1 MPSKLIFLDFLGIL
15 FGIILLSHGGD
26 VLTKSSVDLSLKFSV
41 PKIIIGMTVVS
52 FATSAPELI
61 VSLNATLN
69 GFSNF
74 AIGNVIGSNIA
85 NIGLVLGIITII
97 YPITLQ
103 QRFYTSDFPILMLST
118 FLFYLLLITGN
129 KISRGEGIVLLVLI
143 SLILIYLFLYQKKS
157 ISEFSDVGDTS
168 KISIPKSIFYVLFSG
183 LLLWLGSETLIKSAI
198 SVANKYEISERVIS
212 VTMVAIGTSIPELA
226 ASVVASIKKQNDL
239 SIGNLIGS
247 NIFNLLVV
255 IGITSTVLPIEQID
269 SKIIYNDMLW
279 VILFSAIILPL
290 AYLKKRNVLSR
301 KKGIILLT
309 LYLIFIIPLLIS

>member
-1 MPSKLIFLDFLGIL
+1 MDFLGIL

-26 VLTKSSVDLSLKFSV
+26 ILTKSSIDLSLKFSV

-61 VSLNATLN
+61 VSLNATLI

-85 NIGLVLGIITII
+85 NIGLVLGIIIII

-103 QRFYTSDFPILMLST
+103 QRFYSSDFPILMLST
-118 FLFYLLLITGN
+118 FLFYILLITGS
-129 KISRGEGIVLLVLI
+129 KISRAEGIILLVSI

-198 SVANKYEISERVIS
+198 SVANKYEISQRVIS

-269 SKIIYNDMLW
+269 SKIIFNDMLW

-290 AYLKKRNVLSR
+290 AYLKRRNILTR

-309 LYLIFIIPLLIS
+309 LYLIFIIPFILR

>member
-1 MPSKLIFLDFLGIL
+1 MDFLGIL

-26 VLTKSSVDLSLKFSV
+26 ILTKSSVDISLKFSV

-97 YPITLQ
+97 YPIKLQ

-118 FLFYLLLITGN
+118 FLFYLLLITGS
-129 KISRGEGIVLLVLI
+129 KISRVEGIILLVLI
-143 SLILIYLFLYQKKS
+143 SLIITYLFLYQKKS
-157 ISEFSDVGDTS
+157 ISEFSDVGDIS
-168 KISIPKSIFYVLFSG
+168 KISIPKSIIYILFSG

-198 SVANKYEISERVIS
+198 SIANRYEISERVIS

-226 ASVVASIKKQNDL
+226 ASVVASVKKQNDL

-269 SKIIYNDMLW
+269 SKIIFNDMLW

-290 AYLKKRNVLSR
+290 AYLKRKNILTR

-309 LYLIFIIPLLIS
+309 LYLIFIIPLILN

>member
-1 MPSKLIFLDFLGIL
+1 MDFLGIL

-118 FLFYLLLITGN
+118 FLFYLLLVTGN

-269 SKIIYNDMLW
+269 SKIIFSDMLW
-279 VILFSAIILPL
+279 VILFSAVILPL
-290 AYLKKRNVLSR
+290 AYLKRRNILTR

-309 LYLIFIIPLLIS
+309 LYLIFIIPLLLS

>member
-1 MPSKLIFLDFLGIL
+1 MDFLGIL

-74 AIGNVIGSNIA
+74 ALGNVIGSNIA

-269 SKIIYNDMLW
+269 PKIIFNDMLW

-290 AYLKKRNVLSR
+290 AYLKRRNILTR

-309 LYLIFIIPLLIS
+309 LYLIFIIPLLLS

>member
-1 MPSKLIFLDFLGIL
+1 MDFLGIL

-269 SKIIYNDMLW
+269 SKIIFNDMLW

-290 AYLKKRNVLSR
+290 AYLKRRNILTR

-309 LYLIFIIPLLIS
+309 LYLIFLIPLILS

>member
-1 MPSKLIFLDFLGIL
+1 LDFLGIL
-15 FGIILLSHGGD
+15 FGVILLSYGGD
-26 VLTKSSVDLSLKFSV
+26 ILTKSSVDLSIKFSI

-85 NIGLVLGIITII
+85 NIGLVLGLITII
-97 YPITLQ
+97 YPITLH

-118 FLFYLLLITGN
+118 FLFYILLVTGN
-129 KISRGEGIVLLVLI
+129 KISRVEGIILI
-143 SLILIYLFLYQKKS
+143 ASIILILIYLFLYQKKS
-157 ISEFSDVGDTS
+157 ISEFLDVGNTS
-168 KISIPKSIFYVLFSG
+168 EISISRSIFYILFSG

-198 SVANKYEISERVIS
+198 YVANKYNVSERVIS

-226 ASVVASIKKQNDL
+226 ASVMASIKKQNDL

-255 IGITSTVLPIEQID
+255 IGITSTVMPIEQID
-269 SKIIYNDMLW
+269 SKIIFNDMLW

-290 AYLKKRNVLSR
+290 AYLKRRNILTR
-301 KKGIILLT
+301 KKGIILLI
-309 LYLIFIIPLLIS
+309 LYLIFIIPIILR

>member
-1 MPSKLIFLDFLGIL
+1 MDFLGIL

-26 VLTKSSVDLSLKFSV
+26 ILTKSSVDLSLKFSV

-61 VSLNATLN
+61 VSINATLN

-103 QRFYTSDFPILMLST
+103 QRFYSSDFPILMLST
-118 FLFYLLLITGN
+118 FLFYILLITGS
-129 KISRGEGIVLLVLI
+129 KISRAEGIILIVSI

-168 KISIPKSIFYVLFSG
+168 KISIPKSIIYVLFSG

-269 SKIIYNDMLW
+269 SKIIFNDMLW

-290 AYLKKRNVLSR
+290 AYLKRRNILTR

-309 LYLIFIIPLLIS
+309 LYLIFIIPLILS

>member
-1 MPSKLIFLDFLGIL
+1 M
-15 FGIILLSHGGD
+15 SHGGD
-26 VLTKSSVDLSLKFSV
+26 ILTKSSVDLSLKFSV

-103 QRFYTSDFPILMLST
+103 QRFYSSDFPILMLST
-118 FLFYLLLITGN
+118 FLFYILLITGS
-129 KISRGEGIVLLVLI
+129 KISRAEGIILLVSI

-168 KISIPKSIFYVLFSG
+168 KISIPKSIIYVLFSG

-198 SVANKYEISERVIS
+198 SVANKYEISQRVIS

-269 SKIIYNDMLW
+269 SKIIFNDMLW

-290 AYLKKRNVLSR
+290 AYLKRSNILTR

-309 LYLIFIIPLLIS
+309 LYLIFIIPLILS

>member
-1 MPSKLIFLDFLGIL
+1 M
-15 FGIILLSHGGD
+15 
-26 VLTKSSVDLSLKFSV
+26 KFSV

-103 QRFYTSDFPILMLST
+103 HRFYSSDFPILMLST
-118 FLFYLLLITGN
+118 FLFYILLITGS
-129 KISRGEGIVLLVLI
+129 KISRAEGIILLVSI

-198 SVANKYEISERVIS
+198 SVANKYEISQRVIS

-255 IGITSTVLPIEQID
+255 IGITSTVFPIEQID
-269 SKIIYNDMLW
+269 SKIIFNDMLW
-279 VILFSAIILPL
+279 VILFSAVILPL
-290 AYLKKRNVLSR
+290 AYLKRRNILTR
-301 KKGIILLT
+301 KKGIIILT
-309 LYLIFIIPLLIS
+309 LYLIFIIPLILN

>member
-1 MPSKLIFLDFLGIL
+1 MDFLGIL
-15 FGIILLSHGGD
+15 FGVILLSYGGD
-26 VLTKSSVDLSLKFSV
+26 ILTKSSVDLSIKFSI

-85 NIGLVLGIITII
+85 NIGLVLGLITII
-97 YPITLQ
+97 YPITLH

-118 FLFYLLLITGN
+118 FLFYILLVTGN
-129 KISRGEGIVLLVLI
+129 KISRVEGIILI
-143 SLILIYLFLYQKKS
+143 ASIILILIYLFLYQKKS
-157 ISEFSDVGDTS
+157 ISEFSDVGNTS
-168 KISIPKSIFYVLFSG
+168 EISISRSIFYILFSG

-198 SVANKYEISERVIS
+198 YVANKYNVSERVIS

-226 ASVVASIKKQNDL
+226 ASVMASIKKQNDL

-255 IGITSTVLPIEQID
+255 IGITSTVMPIEQID
-269 SKIIYNDMLW
+269 SKIIFNDMLW

-290 AYLKKRNVLSR
+290 AYLKRRNILTR
-301 KKGIILLT
+301 KKGIILLI
-309 LYLIFIIPLLIS
+309 LYLIFIIPIILR

>member
-1 MPSKLIFLDFLGIL
+1 MDFLGIL

-26 VLTKSSVDLSLKFSV
+26 ILTKSSVDLSLKFSV

-61 VSLNATLN
+61 VSINATLN

-103 QRFYTSDFPILMLST
+103 QRFYSSDFPILMLST
-118 FLFYLLLITGN
+118 FLFYILLITGS
-129 KISRGEGIVLLVLI
+129 KISRAEGIILMVSI

-168 KISIPKSIFYVLFSG
+168 KISIPKSIIYVLFSG

-269 SKIIYNDMLW
+269 SKIIFNDMLW
-279 VILFSAIILPL
+279 VILFSAIIFPL
-290 AYLKKRNVLSR
+290 AYLKRKNVLTR

-309 LYLIFIIPLLIS
+309 LYLIFIIPLLVN

>member
-1 MPSKLIFLDFLGIL
+1 MDFLGIL
-15 FGIILLSHGGD
+15 FGVILLSHGGD
-26 VLTKSSVDLSLKFSV
+26 LLTKSSVDLSYKFSI

-69 GFSNF
+69 GFSSF

-129 KISRGEGIVLLVLI
+129 KISRGEGIILLVLI
-143 SLILIYLFLYQKKS
+143 SLILVYLFLYQKKS
-157 ISEFSDVGDTS
+157 ISDFSDVGDTS
-168 KISIPKSIFYVLFSG
+168 KISISRSIFYVLFSG
-183 LLLWLGSETLIKSAI
+183 LLLWLGSEALIKSAI

-269 SKIIYNDMLW
+269 SKIIFIDMLW

-290 AYLKKRNVLSR
+290 AYLKRRNILTR
-301 KKGIILLT
+301 KKGIILLI
-309 LYLIFIIPLLIS
+309 LYLIFIIPLILN

>member
-1 MPSKLIFLDFLGIL
+1 MDFLGIL

-26 VLTKSSVDLSLKFSV
+26 ILTKSSVDLSLKFSV

-97 YPITLQ
+97 YPITLK
-103 QRFYTSDFPILMLST
+103 QRFYSSDFPILMLST
-118 FLFYLLLITGN
+118 FLFYILLITGS
-129 KISRGEGIVLLVLI
+129 KISRAEGIILLVSI

-157 ISEFSDVGDTS
+157 ISEFLDVGDTS
-168 KISIPKSIFYVLFSG
+168 KISIPKSISYVLFSG

-198 SVANKYEISERVIS
+198 SVANKYEISQRVIS

-255 IGITSTVLPIEQID
+255 IGITSTVLPIEQVD
-269 SKIIYNDMLW
+269 SKIIFNDMLW

-290 AYLKKRNVLSR
+290 AYLKRRNILTR

-309 LYLIFIIPLLIS
+309 LYLIFIIPLILS

>member
-1 MPSKLIFLDFLGIL
+1 MDFLGIL

-26 VLTKSSVDLSLKFSV
+26 ILTKSSIDLSLKFSV

-61 VSLNATLN
+61 VSLNATLI

-85 NIGLVLGIITII
+85 NIGLVLGIIIII

-103 QRFYTSDFPILMLST
+103 QRFYSSDFPILMLST
-118 FLFYLLLITGN
+118 FLFYILLITGS
-129 KISRGEGIVLLVLI
+129 KISRAEGIILLVSI

-198 SVANKYEISERVIS
+198 SVANKYEISQRVIS

-269 SKIIYNDMLW
+269 SKIIFNDMLW

-290 AYLKKRNVLSR
+290 AYLKRRNILTR

-309 LYLIFIIPLLIS
+309 LYLIFIIPLLLS

>member
-1 MPSKLIFLDFLGIL
+1 MDFLGIL

-269 SKIIYNDMLW
+269 SKIIFSDMLW
-279 VILFSAIILPL
+279 VILFSAVILPL
-290 AYLKKRNVLSR
+290 AYLKRRNILTR

-309 LYLIFIIPLLIS
+309 LYLIFIIPLLLS

>member
-1 MPSKLIFLDFLGIL
+1 MDFLGIL

-97 YPITLQ
+97 YPINLQ

-129 KISRGEGIVLLVLI
+129 KISRGEGIILLVLI
-143 SLILIYLFLYQKKS
+143 SIILIYLFLYQKKS
-157 ISEFSDVGDTS
+157 ISEFSDLGDTS

-269 SKIIYNDMLW
+269 SKIIFNDMLW

-290 AYLKKRNVLSR
+290 AYLKRKNVLTR

-309 LYLIFIIPLLIS
+309 LYLIFIIPLILS

>member
-1 MPSKLIFLDFLGIL
+1 LDFLGIL

-26 VLTKSSVDLSLKFSV
+26 ILTKSSIDLSLKFSV

-61 VSLNATLN
+61 VSLNATLI

-85 NIGLVLGIITII
+85 NIGLVLGIIIII

-103 QRFYTSDFPILMLST
+103 QRFYSSDFPILMLST
-118 FLFYLLLITGN
+118 FLFYILLITGS
-129 KISRGEGIVLLVLI
+129 KISRAEGIILLVSI

-168 KISIPKSIFYVLFSG
+168 KIFIPKSIIYILFSG
-183 LLLWLGSETLIKSAI
+183 FLLWLGSETLIKSAI
-198 SVANKYEISERVIS
+198 SVANKYEISQRVIS

-269 SKIIYNDMLW
+269 SKIIFNDMLW

-290 AYLKKRNVLSR
+290 AYLKRRNILTR

-309 LYLIFIIPLLIS
+309 LYLIFIIPLLLS